1 MIRFDVSPL
10 VPARLGASLTLN
22 VEAGPR
28 CLFDLEV
35 DYLQGAVRV
44 TRVGGGLYLQ
54 GTVASQL
61 TLECVRCLTP
71 FSFPLTLGLEETFR
85 LSGHKPHPDMPYAVS
100 ENGWL
105 DLAPLLREE
114 IWVALPMKPLCRS
127 DCRGLCPHC
136 GTNLNLGTCQ
146 CVDEQIDPRLAL
158 LKTLME

>member
-10 VPARLGASLTLN
+10 VSARLGASLTLN

-28 CLFDLEV
+28 RLFDLEI
-35 DYLQGAVRV
+35 A
-44 TRVGGGLYLQ
+44 YLQ
-54 GTVASQL
+54 GTVRATRIGGGLYVQGAVTSQL

-71 FSFPLTLGLEETFR
+71 FPLPVTLELEETFR
-85 LSGHKPHPDMPYAVS
+85 LAGHKPHSDIPYAVS
-100 ENGWL
+100 EDGWL

-136 GTNLNLGTCQ
+136 GANLNLGSCQ
-146 CVDEQIDPRLAL
+146 CVDEQINPRLAL